1 MIIVKVLILA
11 SLANGAP
18 VIGKKILK
26 HRFSFP
32 LDGGFH
38 LGDGQPLFGASKTLR
53 GILLSLTVTSALA
66 PMLEVSWRIGIM
78 AAAAA
83 MIGDLFYSF
92 VKRRM
97 RLRPS
102 SQALGLDQIPE
113 SLLPM
118 IVCAGPLG
126 LSIAD
131 MAVGVALFFF
141 GELLASRLLFK
152 VKLRDRPY

>member
-83 MIGDLFYSF
+83 MIGDLFSSF

-97 RLRPS
+97 RLQPS

-118 IVCAGPLG
+118 LVCAGPLG
-126 LSIAD
+126 LSIVD